1 MLAKTAIINGDLNA
15 FTVNE
20 NRIKSRSILP
30 IRIEKTCLGEEG
42 GPANLLAVAGGKS
55 VVSLNFFHIKRFCE
69 WNEVGL
75 FSSNEV
81 WLLVFPFAPWGGCK
95 GVIRKSLLS
104 HLF

>member
-1 MLAKTAIINGDLNA
+1 MML
-15 FTVNE
+15 VRYYPSE
-20 NRIKSRSILP
+20 SRKPASE
-30 IRIEKTCLGEEG
+30 RKG

>member
-30 IRIEKTCLGEEG
+30 IRIEKTCLSEEG
-42 GPANLLAVAGGKS
+42 CHGVTGRSAVPERS
-55 VVSLNFFHIKRFCE
+55 EVV
-69 WNEVGL
+69 W

-81 WLLVFPFAPWGGCK
+81 RFK
-95 GVIRKSLLS
+95 GVRARPVGGAGDGVV
-104 HLF
+104 